1 MANGS
6 NQQSDGLGLLWIGLA
21 VLLFPGVAMVLL
33 MLGLVV
39 ALVVKAPKI
48 TGVLIVAATVNGFIH
63 FLMESDSSSGDTGF
77 MLIPVVLLFLLFI
90 AAGCK
95 LFAWGQGGGM
105 ASATAL
111 ANPPNIP
118 LLPEP
123 GKVWNSADEIG
134 NQTDE
139 EEIRAAVEEAKTEA
153 RRIMKLS
160 NCPPDQ
166 KKKLFESVFR
176 RKCQQC
182 GVKASRVVWRRRDHS
197 HVNDEMER
205 SELTT

>member
-1 MANGS
+1 MNSS
-6 NQQSDGLGLLWIGLA
+6 NQQSGGLGLLWIGLA

-33 MLGLVV
+33 MLGLIV
-39 ALVVKAPKI
+39 ALVIKAPKT

-105 ASATAL
+105 GAATVL
-111 ANPPNIP
+111 ANPPKIP
-118 LLPEP
+118 SLPEP
-123 GKVWNSADEIG
+123 AKVWNSAGEIG

-139 EEIRAAVEEAKTEA
+139 EKIRAAMEEAKTEA
-153 RRIMKLS
+153 KRIMKLS
-160 NCPPDQ
+160 NCERDQ
-166 KKKLFESVFR
+166 KKKLFESVFL
-176 RKCQQC
+176 RKCQQR
-182 GVKASRVVWRRRDHS
+182 GVKISKIRWKSREHPPEPDARGAVAA
-197 HVNDEMER
+197 
-205 SELTT
+205 